1 MISSL
6 NCTDI
11 WVRSKR
17 YLVEHAPPSSEKKLS
32 ASIKVL
38 ITRWNMT
45 QPRGDAIDPLVT
57 VVIPTR
63 NRPEMVCRAVRSAL
77 GQTYLNLE
85 VVVVV
90 DGPDS
95 ATVKALEGLDEKRL
109 RIFAL
114 AESTGGG
121 EARNI
126 GIRAA
131 NGAWMA
137 LLDDDDE
144 WLPLKIEE
152 QMRLAREPSS
162 ENVLVACRYFHRAEQ
177 VEDVIRPR
185 KLPTAQQSL
194 VDYLFDF
201 GCGFQTSGY
210 LFTRSLAQCLPFDP
224 QLIVEQDT
232 DWMLRLALLPDLSVI
247 AIAEPLYIYN
257 APETRPTISSRVSW
271 QTRLNYATSHRGYF
285 SRLAYSRFLFRSCI
299 RRAIR
304 QKARWRD
311 ILSLAREFFCSGRPE
326 LKTTV
331 AFLLVILKLR

>member
-1 MISSL
+1 
-6 NCTDI
+6 
-11 WVRSKR
+11 
-17 YLVEHAPPSSEKKLS
+17 
-32 ASIKVL
+32 
-38 ITRWNMT
+38 MT

-95 ATVKALEGLDEKRL
+95 ATVAALEALGEHRL
-109 RIFAL
+109 RIVAL
-114 AESTGGG
+114 SESVGGS
-121 EARNI
+121 EARNT

-131 NGAWMA
+131 NGAWVA

-144 WLPLKIEE
+144 WLPLKIEQ
-152 QMRLAREPSS
+152 QMRFAGEPAS
-162 ENVLVACRYFHRAEQ
+162 ENLLVACRYYHRADQ

-185 KLPTAQQSL
+185 KLPTPRQSL

-210 LFTRSLAQCLPFDP
+210 LCTRSLAQCMPFDP

-232 DWMLRLALLPDLSVI
+232 DWMLRLALLPDLNVI
-247 AIAEPLYIYN
+247 AIGEPLYIYN

-271 QTRLNYATSHRGYF
+271 QVRLNYATTHRLYF

-311 ILSLAREFFCSGRPE
+311 ILSLAREFFWSGRPE
-326 LKTTV
+326 WKTTI